1 MWDQLGERLLS
12 RRRAIMLAAVAITA
26 LAALLSRGTF
36 EAAKQGGFDDPGSES
51 ARAAAILERDLGTGL
66 GDLVLL
72 FDAGGKSVVSIPVA
86 TEIRRVLDI
95 ARRDPGVFNISS
107 FQDTG
112 DVDMLTTDRTMA
124 WAAISLRGTDDEKR
138 TTYSERLRDQLRS
151 DEIIVLHSGE
161 VPANAEVTRAIESDL
176 RRAELIALPLTLIV
190 LRLLFGGAVAAGL
203 PVLIGAMAISGAL
216 AVSRLLA
223 SFMDVSVFA
232 LNVITM
238 LGLGVAIDYSL
249 FMISRYREEM
259 ARTGDDIAASV
270 SRMVATAGRSVGLSA
285 ATTTLSLGSL
295 LLFPEMFL
303 RSIAI
308 GSILAV
314 LGGALVAIVVLP
326 AIIAALA
333 LAAGRPRA
341 PRPGSPLRIAGW
353 GSGRLVGYLGDR
365 FNAFPRDRQLPSDRG
380 FWHALSRFGARYPLP
395 LATVVVVVL
404 LAAGI
409 PFLRIDLSLPDER
422 VVPAHFESR
431 QTAGVIKTAFDSN
444 TGPTIVAL
452 RFEDGAAITHYDDI
466 GAYEQRI
473 AAVPGVE
480 DTRSITL
487 LDRDL
492 ALGISD
498 DTEAIGAIDDIRARL
513 VAGGT
518 AVIEVTLVG
527 DPKGPAAQRTL
538 QALRRIPPPPDAEVL
553 IGGAAAEIV
562 DAKAS
567 IRQRAPLVAAYVIL
581 VTFVVLL
588 IEFRSV
594 VLPLKAIFLNAI
606 SLTASF
612 GALVWIFQDGHL
624 RWLLRFDEV
633 GFVMTASP
641 VLIFAIVFGLS
652 MDYEIF
658 MLSRIREEYEATG
671 DSQLAVSRGLQRT
684 GRLITGAALLLVIV
698 IGAFGTGEVVILK
711 QIGVGL
717 ALAIVIDATIVR
729 ALLVPASMQL
739 LGRWNWWAPRWLGG
753 RPLPRPERAA
763 GVRGD

>member
-1 MWDQLGERLLS
+1 M
-12 RRRAIMLAAVAITA
+12 
-26 LAALLSRGTF
+26 
-36 EAAKQGGFDDPGSES
+36 
-51 ARAAAILERDLGTGL
+51 
-66 GDLVLL
+66 
-72 FDAGGKSVVSIPVA
+72 
-86 TEIRRVLDI
+86 
-95 ARRDPGVFNISS
+95 
-107 FQDTG
+107 
-112 DVDMLTTDRTMA
+112 
-124 WAAISLRGTDDEKR
+124 
-138 TTYSERLRDQLRS
+138 
-151 DEIIVLHSGE
+151 
-161 VPANAEVTRAIESDL
+161 
-176 RRAELIALPLTLIV
+176 
-190 LRLLFGGAVAAGL
+190 
-203 PVLIGAMAISGAL
+203 
-216 AVSRLLA
+216 
-223 SFMDVSVFA
+223 
-232 LNVITM
+232 
-238 LGLGVAIDYSL
+238 
-249 FMISRYREEM
+249 
-259 ARTGDDIAASV
+259 
-270 SRMVATAGRSVGLSA
+270 
-285 ATTTLSLGSL
+285 
-295 LLFPEMFL
+295 
-303 RSIAI
+303 
-308 GSILAV
+308 
-314 LGGALVAIVVLP
+314 
-326 AIIAALA
+326 
-333 LAAGRPRA
+333 
-341 PRPGSPLRIAGW
+341 
-353 GSGRLVGYLGDR
+353 
-365 FNAFPRDRQLPSDRG
+365 
-380 FWHALSRFGARYPLP
+380 
-395 LATVVVVVL
+395 
-404 LAAGI
+404 
-409 PFLRIDLSLPDER
+409 
-422 VVPAHFESR
+422 
-431 QTAGVIKTAFDSN
+431 
-444 TGPTIVAL
+444 
-452 RFEDGAAITHYDDI
+452 
-466 GAYEQRI
+466 
-473 AAVPGVE
+473 
-480 DTRSITL
+480 
-487 LDRDL
+487 
-492 ALGISD
+492 
-498 DTEAIGAIDDIRARL
+498 
-513 VAGGT
+513 
-518 AVIEVTLVG
+518 TLVG

-763 GVRGD
+763 GERGD